1 MHAMTM
7 TNATGKLFIIS
18 AASGTGKTT
27 LVTALVKDMPGVIH
41 SISSTTRTKRD
52 GEIDGVHYHFVS
64 VDEFKAMIGRGAF
77 YEHAEVHG
85 NFYGTSREW
94 VEARLAEGQ
103 DVILEIDWQ
112 GAAQMRK
119 LMPSCITVFILPP
132 SIAALEARLRGRG
145 KDSEDVIQR
154 RLAAAK
160 GEIAHAPEYDYLII
174 NDQLDQALT
183 ELKAVFLAERCKA
196 DVQQQRY
203 AAQLRDLLR

>member
-1 MHAMTM
+1 M

-41 SISSTTRTKRD
+41 SISSTTRAKRD
-52 GEIDGVHYHFVS
+52 GEIDGVHYNFVS

-145 KDSEDVIQR
+145 KDSEEVIQR

-196 DVQQQRY
+196 DVQQQRH
-203 AAQLRDLLR
+203 AEQLRDLLR

>member
-1 MHAMTM
+1 M
-7 TNATGKLFIIS
+7 TNAPGKLFIIS

-41 SISSTTRTKRD
+41 SISTTTRAKRD
-52 GEIDGVHYHFVS
+52 GEVHGVHYNFVS
-64 VDEFKAMIGRGAF
+64 VDEFKAMVARSAF

-112 GAAQMRK
+112 GAAQMRQ

-132 SIAALEARLRGRG
+132 SIAALESRLRGRG
-145 KDSEDVIQR
+145 KDSEEVIQR

-174 NDQLDQALT
+174 NDDLTQALD

-196 DVQQQRY
+196 TVQAQRH
-203 AAQLRDLLR
+203 AAQLQDLLR

>member
-1 MHAMTM
+1 MTM
-7 TNATGKLFIIS
+7 TNALGKLFIIS

-41 SISSTTRTKRD
+41 SVSSTTRAKRD
-52 GEIDGVHYHFVS
+52 GEIDGVHYNFVS
-64 VDEFKAMIGRGAF
+64 VDEFKAMVARSAF

-119 LMPSCITVFILPP
+119 LMPSCVTVFILPP

-145 KDSEDVIQR
+145 KDSEEVIQR

-183 ELKAVFLAERCKA
+183 ELEAVFLAERCKA
-196 DVQQQRY
+196 DVQQQRH
-203 AAQLRDLLR
+203 AEQLRELLR

>member
-1 MHAMTM
+1 MNKAK
-7 TNATGKLFIIS
+7 ALGKLFIIS

-27 LVTALVKDMPGVIH
+27 LVTALVKDVPGVIH
-41 SISSTTRTKRD
+41 SISSTTRAKRD
-52 GEIDGVHYHFVS
+52 GEVDGVHYNFVS
-64 VDEFKAMIGRGAF
+64 IDEFKAMIGRGAF

-94 VEARLAEGQ
+94 VEARLADGQ

-145 KDSEDVIQR
+145 KDSEEVIQR

-196 DVQQQRY
+196 DVQQQRH
-203 AAQLRDLLR
+203 AAQLRELLR

>member
-1 MHAMTM
+1 MTVM

-27 LVTALVKDMPGVIH
+27 LVTALVEEMPGVIH
-41 SISSTTRTKRD
+41 SISSTTRAKRD
-52 GEIDGVHYHFVS
+52 GEIDGVHYNFVS

-183 ELKAVFLAERCKA
+183 ELKAVFLAERCRA
-196 DVQQQRY
+196 DVQQQRH

>member
-1 MHAMTM
+1 MT
-7 TNATGKLFIIS
+7 APGKLFIIS

-27 LVTALVKDMPGVIH
+27 LVTALVNDMPGVIH
-41 SISSTTRTKRD
+41 SISTTTRAKRV
-52 GEIDGVHYHFVS
+52 GEVHGVHYNFVS
-64 VDEFKAMIGRGAF
+64 VDEFKAMVARSAF

-196 DVQQQRY
+196 DVQQQRH
-203 AAQLRDLLR
+203 AAQLLDLLC

>member
-1 MHAMTM
+1 MTM
-7 TNATGKLFIIS
+7 TNAPGKLFIIS

-41 SISSTTRTKRD
+41 SISSTTRAKRD

-64 VDEFKAMIGRGAF
+64 VDEFKAMIARGAF

-145 KDSEDVIQR
+145 KDSEEVIQR

-196 DVQQQRY
+196 DVQQQRH

>member
-1 MHAMTM
+1 MTM

-41 SISSTTRTKRD
+41 SISSTTRAKRD

-119 LMPSCITVFILPP
+119 LMPSCVTVFILPP
-132 SIAALEARLRGRG
+132 SIAALDARLRGRG
-145 KDSEDVIQR
+145 KDSEEVIQR

-174 NDQLDQALT
+174 NDQIDQALT

-196 DVQQQRY
+196 DVQQQRHSKQIQ
-203 AAQLRDLLR
+203 ALLD

>member
-1 MHAMTM
+1 M
-7 TNATGKLFIIS
+7 TNSATGKLFIIS

-41 SISSTTRTKRD
+41 SISSTTRARRD

-64 VDEFKAMIGRGAF
+64 VDEFKAMIARGAF

-132 SIAALEARLRGRG
+132 SIAALDARLRGRG
-145 KDSEDVIQR
+145 KDSEEVIQR

-196 DVQQQRY
+196 DVQQQRH
-203 AAQLRDLLR
+203 AEQLRELLR

>member
-1 MHAMTM
+1 MS
-7 TNATGKLFIIS
+7 ATASGKLFIIS

-41 SISSTTRTKRD
+41 SVSSTTRAKRD
-52 GEIDGVHYHFVS
+52 GEIDGVHYNFVS

-145 KDSEDVIQR
+145 KDSEEVIQR

-196 DVQQQRY
+196 DVQQQRH
-203 AAQLRDLLR
+203 AGQLRDLLR

>member
-1 MHAMTM
+1 MTKNEQ
-7 TNATGKLFIIS
+7 NATGKLFIIS

-41 SISSTTRTKRD
+41 SISSTTRAKRD
-52 GEIDGVHYHFVS
+52 GEVDGVHYNFVS
-64 VDEFKAMIGRGAF
+64 IDEFKAMIGRGAF

-196 DVQQQRY
+196 DVQQQRH
-203 AAQLRDLLR
+203 AAQLRSLLT

>member
-1 MHAMTM
+1 MN
-7 TNATGKLFIIS
+7 NATGKLFIIS

-41 SISSTTRTKRD
+41 SISSTTRAKRD

-64 VDEFKAMIGRGAF
+64 VDEFKAMIARGAF

-145 KDSEDVIQR
+145 KDSEEVIQR

-196 DVQQQRY
+196 AVQQQRH

>member
-1 MHAMTM
+1 MTKS
-7 TNATGKLFIIS
+7 APGKLFIIS

-41 SISSTTRTKRD
+41 SISTTTRAKRD
-52 GEIDGVHYHFVS
+52 GEVHGVHYNFVS
-64 VDEFKAMIGRGAF
+64 VDEFKAMVARHAF

-119 LMPSCITVFILPP
+119 LMPACVTVFILPP
-132 SIAALEARLRGRG
+132 SIAALESRLRGRG
-145 KDSEDVIQR
+145 KDSEEVIQR

-174 NDQLDQALT
+174 NDDLNQALT
-183 ELKAVFLAERCKA
+183 ELKAVFLAERCQTA
-196 DVQQQRY
+196 VQQQRH
-203 AAQLRDLLR
+203 AQQMKALLS